1 MWNHYLYDYKFHFC
15 DNLNKQPLVALL
27 LVDLLCV
34 DSWLGFYLVDIR
46 HVTCDKGPLFYQR
59 V

>member
-27 LVDLLCV
+27 LVDLLYV
-34 DSWLGFYLVDIR
+34 DSLLVR
-46 HVTCDKGPLFYQR
+46 FLFS
-59 V
+59 